1 MHTINQ
7 GRYDYPNAIYI
18 ICTSSNAKMESQDE
32 KKENL
37 DKSAEAVV
45 KIFRI
50 AQNKKY
56 RLLNIY

>member
-7 GRYDYPNAIYI
+7 GHYDYPNATYI

-37 DKSAEAVV
+37 NKFAEAAF
-45 KIFRI
+45 KIFT
-50 AQNKKY
+50 
-56 RLLNIY
+56 